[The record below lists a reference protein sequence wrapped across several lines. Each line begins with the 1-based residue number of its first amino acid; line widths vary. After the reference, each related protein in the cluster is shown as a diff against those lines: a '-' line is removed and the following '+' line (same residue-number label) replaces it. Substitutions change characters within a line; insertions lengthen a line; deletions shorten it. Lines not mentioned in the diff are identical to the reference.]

1 MPALSTSEAAEKLAR
16 AVEKAKPS
24 TLAEVYAELFPE
36 KSSLASPAAG
46 EIARLIRNGLAPEE
60 IVDVWNVVFPEDHDV
75 YYNEETKAIHYNE
88 DLVGYAD

>member
-24 TLAEVYAELFPE
+24 ILEEVYAELFPE
-36 KSSLASPAAG
+36 KPSSTAPTAG
-46 EIARLIRNGLAPEE
+46 DIARHIRGGLEAEE
-60 IVDVWNVVFPEDHDV
+60 LVDLWNVVFPEDRDV

-88 DLVGYAD
+88 EMVGHAD